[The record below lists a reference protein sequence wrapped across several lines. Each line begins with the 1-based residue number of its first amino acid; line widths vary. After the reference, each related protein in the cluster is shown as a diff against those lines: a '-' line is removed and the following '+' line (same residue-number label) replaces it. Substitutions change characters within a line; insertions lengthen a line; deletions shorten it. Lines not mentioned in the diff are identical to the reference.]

1 MTNPA
6 SLSIAWPP
14 FVIGESASLWNSS
27 SFARE
32 VDGIGL
38 SRKATSMQERSHRR
52 QRRERPSKKPDGRY
66 DVNGDDL
73 YYILQHYTTKPIDQG
88 RFESHRKYIDIQIL
102 LAGQELLGYSPTTG
116 LEVVEPYSEEKDIM
130 FYRVGTIIAQ
140 TKLEPGLFC
149 LLFPHDAHL
158 PSCHVTCPAPVHKIV
173 FKIRVGK

>member
-1 MTNPA
+1 MIVDRVENARLYFPVHKRFEKA
-6 SLSIAWPP
+6 
-14 FVIGESASLWNSS
+14 
-27 SFARE
+27 FAVLAE
-32 VDGIGL
+32 PGL
-38 SRKATSMQERSHRR
+38 A
-52 QRRERPSKKPDGRY
+52 KKPDGRY

-88 RFESHRKYIDIQIL
+88 RFESHKKYIDIQIL